1 MKLKFFRTKFYIQ
14 FIYYRLRILIDCPSG
29 KTQLF
34 LAELLRLSNIVLHT
48 TFEMPGKCNVVKLKT
63 IFGTFNLIGNI
74 YSYSIASPA
83 FERPDI
89 EELIHKIKRSLQ
101 PQKHILFLDIGANI
115 GFYSI
120 GVSKRVHSNNLKVI
134 AFEPDPVYH
143 QLLLDNVKINKVLNC
158 DIRHIALGDSKKNK
172 YVKREPEI
180 NNKNY
185 SPKALFY
192 TRTLDSIFTTSFYN
206 TFDEIY
212 VKIDTDGLELEVL
225 DGAKRLFQIDKKVT
239 ILVEDFIQP
248 LIFERLCSLGCI
260 FVQKLTPYNSFWVK
274 PAKTSL

>member
-1 MKLKFFRTKFYIQ
+1 MKLKFFKTKFYIQ
-14 FIYYRLRILIDCPSG
+14 FIYYRLRFLVDCSSG
-29 KTQLF
+29 KSRLY

-48 TFEMPGKCNVVKLKT
+48 SFEMPGKCKVAKVKT
-63 IFGTFNLIGNI
+63 IFGIFHLIGNI
-74 YSYSIASPA
+74 YSYSIVSPA

-101 PQKHILFLDIGANI
+101 QKKHVLFLDIGANI

-143 QLLLDNVKINKVLNC
+143 QLLLDNVKINKVLHC
-158 DIRHIALGDSKKNK
+158 DVRHIALGDSNKDK

-180 NNKNY
+180 KNKKY
-185 SPKALFY
+185 SSKVLFY
-192 TRTLDSIFTTSFYN
+192 IRTLDSVFSKSFYN

-212 VKIDTDGLELEVL
+212 VKIDIDGLELEVL
-225 DGAKRLFQIDKKVT
+225 DGAKTLFQIDKKVT

-248 LIFERLCSLGCI
+248 LIFERLCDRGCI
-260 FVQKLTPYNSFWVK
+260 FVRKLTPYNSFWVK
-274 PAKTSL
+274 PAKISL